1 MSRDLWIF
9 ERAAAENGFV
19 CICGVDEAGR
29 GPLAGPVYAA
39 ACVLPAGIEIE
50 GLDDSKKLSEKKR
63 DEVYDRILAVA
74 EDWCVASASVEEIE
88 QLNILNATMLAM
100 RRAIRG
106 LKKLPDMALIDG
118 NVAREMPCQA
128 RTIAGGDG
136 KSASIAAASI
146 LAKVSR
152 DRYMQE
158 LDREYP
164 AYGFAKHKGYG
175 TKQHNDA
182 IIANGPCPHHRLSF
196 LSGLVGL
203 MKAPGKDE

>member
-1 MSRDLWIF
+1 MAKIAVKILPETEKEKEGGFYLKYIKGFDRTSDGAFGSSAI
-9 ERAAAENGFV
+9 AEAEITNEIWRMADMV
-19 CICGVDEAGR
+19 RKNVDSCFTT
-29 GPLAGPVYAA
+29 V
-39 ACVLPAGIEIE
+39 
-50 GLDDSKKLSEKKR
+50 
-63 DEVYDRILAVA
+63 
-74 EDWCVASASVEEIE
+74 
-88 QLNILNATMLAM
+88 
-100 RRAIRG
+100 
-106 LKKLPDMALIDG
+106 IDG

-182 IIANGPCPHHRLSF
+182 ILANGPCPHHRLSF

-203 MKAPGKDE
+203 MQMPGKDE